1 MENNEPEL
9 MGSQN
14 TDDRLDFRIYAL
26 TFFNN
31 KLTLSTNDRKD
42 FWLEIAPTIGWIKF
56 EKHSTEDEFIPNGA
70 LFVAT
75 ELRSACDFTPYPIIQ
90 ARCVLWRQREAVL
103 SAVKT
108 AFFSSESLIF

>member
-9 MGSQN
+9 MGCQN

-42 FWLEIAPTIGWIKF
+42 FWLR
-56 EKHSTEDEFIPNGA
+56 
-70 LFVAT
+70 V
-75 ELRSACDFTPYPIIQ
+75 
-90 ARCVLWRQREAVL
+90 
-103 SAVKT
+103 
-108 AFFSSESLIF
+108 